1 MRDYL
6 LDLVEHTYDL
16 GCIDLIKI
24 VGDDTATNISGIAE
38 DLSVV
43 VLANTKNPVPEF
55 IGTFGMPNLGKLK
68 TLLGLQEYREN
79 AKMTLSR
86 SSTGEPDGVNFEN
99 AAGDFKNNYRF
110 MASGI
115 VSEKL
120 KNARFKTP
128 NWHIE
133 FEPTNAAIQRLK
145 WQMSVNTEEPNF
157 QARTD
162 NGDLKFFFGDHSS
175 HAGNFVFHPG
185 VTGQLK
191 RSWAWPAK
199 QFANIM
205 DLSGDKVVRIS
216 DDGVAQITVDSG
228 LAVYNYILPAQSK

>member
-24 VGDDTATNISGIAE
+24 VGDTDTTQISALAE
-38 DLSVV
+38 DQSVV
-43 VLANTKNPVPEF
+43 VMGTFKNPVPEF
-55 IGTFGMPNLGKLK
+55 AGTFGMPNLGKLK
-68 TLLGLQEYREN
+68 TLLNLQEYREN
-79 AKMTLSR
+79 AKLALSKT
-86 SSTGEPDGVNFEN
+86 SSGDPDGVSFEN
-99 AAGDFKNNYRF
+99 AAGDFRNNYRF

-115 VSEKL
+115 ITEKL
-120 KNARFKTP
+120 KNARFKEP
-128 NWHIE
+128 AWHVQ

-145 WQMSVNTEEPNF
+145 WQMSANAEEPNF
-157 QARTD
+157 QARTE

-185 VTGQLK
+185 ISGQLK
-191 RSWAWPAK
+191 RTWSWPAK
-199 QFANIM
+199 QFASIM
-205 DLSGDKVVRIS
+205 DLTGDKVVRIS
-216 DDGVAQITVDSG
+216 DDGAAQITVDSG